1 MNCPICRNGA
11 LVAGVAD
18 QTLTHEGATL
28 VVKEVPA
35 DVCDNCGEA
44 FFDADVTE
52 QLLTIAREAAEA
64 GVVVDVR
71 TYVAA

>member
-1 MNCPICRNGA
+1 MTCPICRNGELA
-11 LVAGVAD
+11 EGTAD
-18 QTLTHEGATL
+18 HTLTHEGTTL
-28 VVKEVPA
+28 VVKDVPA

-44 FFDADVTE
+44 FFDAEVTDR
-52 QLLTIAREAAEA
+52 LLAIAREAAEA